1 MLSDS
6 RRRTTGLIVGPLA
19 LLAACA
25 GGSFPTTAAGQEPA
39 GAVQPTYA
47 DLAGLVEDS
56 AIVARVQVTDQAAV
70 EPERSP
76 GLATGRVRL
85 YLEATTEALLKA
97 PGPLGESLKY
107 LVDVPL
113 TPQGKP
119 PKLKKQSYLVFAQP
133 VPGHPGQL
141 QLVKPD
147 AQLPA
152 DASTDARLRAII
164 AELAAPDAPPRI
176 TGVRDAMSVAGNL
189 AGESE
194 TQLFLNTAN
203 GTPVSLTVVRR
214 PGMAPTWGVSWTEIV
229 DQAARPPEQGT
240 AAWYRLACFLPR
252 ELPDKAFLQR
262 DSASRYQA
270 KADYALV
277 LDQLGPCTRTLS

>member
-39 GAVQPTYA
+39 GVVQPTYA

-97 PGPLGESLKY
+97 PSPLGESLKY

-164 AELAAPDAPPRI
+164 AELAAPDAPPPI

-194 TQLFLNTAN
+194 TQLFLNTAD

-262 DSASRYQA
+262 DSAPRYQA